1 MTSVK
6 LINHSSSTADW
17 NYLLIVTMVLDK
29 AINLKRYAQSCWGLA
44 TREWHFIEPV
54 TRGYM
59 VRNCAF
65 FILCEPCIPSV
76 LRYRQAARPTPGIR
90 PVTGYPVSVFIC

>member
-1 MTSVK
+1 
-6 LINHSSSTADW
+6 
-17 NYLLIVTMVLDK
+17 MVLDK
-29 AINLKRYAQSCWGLA
+29 ATNLKRYAQSCWGLA

-65 FILCEPCIPSV
+65 FILDFCLFDLTDWEIN
-76 LRYRQAARPTPGIR
+76 
-90 PVTGYPVSVFIC
+90 F

>member
-1 MTSVK
+1 
-6 LINHSSSTADW
+6 
-17 NYLLIVTMVLDK
+17 MVLDK
-29 AINLKRYAQSCWGLA
+29 ATNLKRYAQSCWGLA

-65 FILCEPCIPSV
+65 FILDF
-76 LRYRQAARPTPGIR
+76 YRFDLTD
-90 PVTGYPVSVFIC
+90 